1 MKSTTFA
8 IISIISLIIAV
19 GCIDGPVGYENDNW
33 IGCLIF
39 AIIGIFSGFVSIINQ
54 EA

>member
-1 MKSTTFA
+1 MKNTTFA

-33 IGCLIF
+33 IGCFIF
-39 AIIGIFSGFVSIINQ
+39 ATIGIISGILSLKTQ

>member
-1 MKSTTFA
+1 MKQTTFA

-33 IGCLIF
+33 IGCFIF
-39 AIIGIFSGFVSIINQ
+39 AITGIFFGFLTIINQ